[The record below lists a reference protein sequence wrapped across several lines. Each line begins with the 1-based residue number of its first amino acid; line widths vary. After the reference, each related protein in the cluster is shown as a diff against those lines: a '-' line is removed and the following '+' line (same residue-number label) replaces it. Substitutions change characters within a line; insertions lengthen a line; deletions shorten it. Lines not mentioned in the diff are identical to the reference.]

1 MSLSLS
7 ECLFCLYVC
16 LLVCLVSVFLSS
28 SSIYP
33 HPPILSFVPHFLSS
47 FPTFHPFYSFSH
59 YTHTHPLIPPLSLLF
74 SLSSYFTLFP
84 LFPSL
89 SLFPF
94 PPPPFPVTR
103 HAGKQACRSPPPS
116 TQAQE
121 ADGGIFVYTWLR
133 RAEGGVSHMTPIQ
146 MRSTFIFPCRFLYLL
161 CPYLYIYLDIYMR
174 TYAHTYIHAEVHTY
188 IHTYVFFFLFVCR
201 VCVCVSVYMC
211 VSLRACVFMRRDSN
225 FRSHDTA
232 SRAKTFRTFR
242 PTPRIRRGRLV
253 EA

>member
-1 MSLSLS
+1 MSVLFVRLPACLSCFCLSL
-7 ECLFCLYVC
+7 FFLY
-16 LLVCLVSVFLSS
+16 LSS
-28 SSIYP
+28 SPY
-33 HPPILSFVPHFLSS
+33 PILCPSFSLLLSHFPPFLFFLSLYS
-47 FPTFHPFYSFSH
+47 HSSPNPSTLSPLLPLLLFY
-59 YTHTHPLIPPLSLLF
+59 PLPPLSLPLPVPF
-74 SLSSYFTLFP
+74 SSPAVSRDTP
-84 LFPSL
+84 C
-89 SLFPF
+89 
-94 PPPPFPVTR
+94 R
-103 HAGKQACRSPPPS
+103 KAGMQKPPPPS